1 MYLYGEQGIQKR
13 ETSVKQSRN
22 PEFNETLLFNVFTNT
37 STPLDMYSLLVT
49 INSHNKFG
57 KDEVL
62 GHVIF
67 SVNSPQ
73 LTATDQWEKIKNVPH
88 KQITGWHTLVDPSD
102 IDEVSSYLIQS

>member
-13 ETSVKQSRN
+13 ETSVKQSGN